1 MRVDSVTMALD
12 SKTLRLTLD
21 EYKRFRVED
30 ATIIKRLGVK
40 IKNLEVVVRH
50 EVEVAVSL
58 TLLSAIRSL
67 CGIRCRC

>member
-1 MRVDSVTMALD
+1 MRVESVTMALN

-40 IKNLEVVVRH
+40 IKNLEVVVRMRWRLQSH
-50 EVEVAVSL
+50 
-58 TLLSAIRSL
+58 
-67 CGIRCRC
+67 